1 MVGNYSLLF
10 LVFFPMLGAILAYM
24 VGKKNKE
31 IRDLLVIGIT
41 VIEALVFLLLFLLYR
56 TTLTFEWR
64 GFSYAGLYLSMDGF
78 QVLYGLIASFMWMMT
93 AFSAKSYFSHSRNRN
108 RFYFFYLLTLGATIG
123 VFLSGDLFTTFIF
136 FEIMSFASYPWV
148 ASSEKKDAMRA
159 AETYLFV
166 AVIGGLVLLMGLFLL
181 YDRVG
186 TLRIDQVAA
195 QSHLIVGDPI
205 RYVIGGCMLF
215 GFGAKAGMFPLH
227 IWLPKA
233 HPVAPSP
240 ASALLSGILTKS
252 GVFGILVIST
262 RILLYDELW
271 GNIVLLLGVIT
282 MFLGALLGVFSND
295 LKRTL
300 ALSSMSQIGYILV
313 GVGMQS
319 LLGTHNALAVRGTI
333 LHMVNHSLIKLTLFM
348 ISGIVVV
355 KLHKLNLNDIRGF
368 GRDKPVLLVSF
379 VIGALSLMG
388 IPLGGAYVSKTL
400 LHESIVEYIVEL
412 EEHGHSAVYYQWVEW
427 LFLIAGGLTI
437 AYMLK
442 LFIAIFVEKNVQ
454 GGQDWQREKH
464 YMDKKTTFAIAGS
477 AFVILVLGLFPY
489 VTQDRIATLGQG
501 FLFGTPPAHAVH
513 YFAFV
518 NIKGALISISIG
530 AVIYLVVVR
539 RLLMSKNE
547 NGVRVYVQRWP
558 EWLDLENLVY
568 RPLLLYVLPYIG
580 GLFARIVASST
591 DVILHRLGET
601 LFRPIQEPKNGK
613 NKKNKKNRPKE
624 AYHSFVNG
632 FEVVA
637 SRLSFNLL
645 MFSIGFAIT
654 ICFLIF

>member
-1 MVGNYSLLF
+1 MVGDYSLLF
-10 LVFFPMLGAILAYM
+10 LVFFPIVGAILCYI
-24 VGKKNKE
+24 VGKKNKGA
-31 IRDLLVIGIT
+31 RDFVVLGIT
-41 VIEALVFLLLFLLYR
+41 VIEFLGFLVLFLLFKG
-56 TTLTFEWR
+56 TVTFEWK
-64 GFSYAGLYLSMDGF
+64 GFCYIGLYLSMDGF

-93 AFSAKSYFSHSRNRN
+93 AFSAKSYFKHYRNRN

-148 ASSEKKDAMRA
+148 ANSEEEDAMRA

-166 AVIGGLVLLMGLFLL
+166 AVIGGLVLLLGLFLL
-181 YDRVG
+181 NDRFG
-186 TLRIDQVAA
+186 TLRIDQIAE
-195 QSHLIVGDPI
+195 QSQKIAMDPI

-252 GVFGILVIST
+252 GVFGILVVST

-271 GNIVLLLGVIT
+271 GNIVLFLGVVT

-295 LKRTL
+295 FKRTL
-300 ALSSMSQIGYILV
+300 ALSSMSQIGFILI
-313 GVGMQS
+313 GIGMQS

-348 ISGIVVV
+348 ISGIVVA

-368 GRDKPVLLVSF
+368 GRHKPVLLVSF
-379 VIGALSLMG
+379 LIGALSLMG

-400 LHESIVEYIVEL
+400 LHESIVEYIIEL
-412 EEHGHSAVYYQWVEW
+412 EEHGHAALYYRGIEW
-427 LFLIAGGLTI
+427 IFLISGGLTI

-454 GGQDWQREKH
+454 DPKIGQQEKQ
-464 YMDKKTTFAIAGS
+464 YMDKKSVFAIAGS
-477 AFVILVLGLFPY
+477 ALVILVLGLFPY
-489 VTQDRIATLGQG
+489 VTQDRIATMGQG
-501 FLFGTPPAHAVH
+501 FLFGTAPAHAVH
-513 YFAFV
+513 YFTFT

-530 AVIYLVVVR
+530 IVVYLVVVR
-539 RLLMSKNE
+539 GLLMRKNAS
-547 NGVRVYVQRWP
+547 GQKVYVQAWP
-558 EWLDLENLVY
+558 DWLDLENLVY
-568 RPLLLYVLPYIG
+568 RPLLLYVLPFVG
-580 GLFARIVASST
+580 GMFAKVTAAST
-591 DVILHRLGET
+591 DVVLHRLGET
-601 LFRPIQEPKNGK
+601 VFLPMEEVSEGG
-613 NKKNKKNRPKE
+613 KKNKWNVLYHVAMNR
-624 AYHSFVNG
+624 
-632 FEVVA
+632 FEVVG
-637 SRLSFNLL
+637 SRLSFSLL
-645 MFSIGFAIT
+645 MFSIGFAVT
-654 ICFLIF
+654 ICVLLIGG

>member
-1 MVGNYSLLF
+1 MIGNYSLLF
-10 LVFFPMLGAILAYM
+10 LVFFPMFGAILCYV

-31 IRDLLVIGIT
+31 IRDLLVLGIT
-41 VIEALVFLLLFLLYR
+41 VIEFLIFLLLFVSYR
-56 TTLTFEWR
+56 TMVSFEWR
-64 GFSYAGLYLSMDGF
+64 GFCYAGLYLSMDGF

-148 ASSEKKDAMRA
+148 ANSEKEDAMRA

-166 AVIGGLVLLMGLFLL
+166 AVIGGLVLLLGLFLL
-181 YDRVG
+181 YDRIG
-186 TLRIDQVAA
+186 TLRTDQIIA
-195 QSHLIVGDPI
+195 QSERIAKDPI

-252 GVFGILVIST
+252 GIFGILVVSS
-262 RILLYDELW
+262 RLLLYDELW
-271 GNIVLLLGVIT
+271 GNIVLFLGVIT

-300 ALSSMSQIGYILV
+300 ALSSMSQIGFILL
-313 GVGMQS
+313 GIGMQS

-348 ISGIVVV
+348 ISGIVVA

-368 GRDKPVLLVSF
+368 GRGKPVLLVSF
-379 VIGALSLMG
+379 LIGAVSLMG

-412 EEHGHSAVYYQWVEW
+412 EEHGHSAVYYQSIEW
-427 LFLIAGGLTI
+427 IFLVAGGLTI

-442 LFIAIFVEKNVQ
+442 LFIAIFIEKNI
-454 GGQDWQREKH
+454 QDPKVGQREKH
-464 YMDKKTTFAIAGS
+464 YMDKKTTFAIGGS
-477 AFVILVLGLFPY
+477 ALVILVLGLFPY
-489 VTQDRIATLGQG
+489 VTQDKIATMGQG

-518 NIKGALISISIG
+518 NVKGALISITIG
-530 AVIYLVVVR
+530 VLTYLIVVR
-539 RLLMSKNE
+539 GLLMRKNE
-547 NGVRVYVQRWP
+547 NGEKVYIQAWP

-568 RPLLLYVLPYIG
+568 RPLLLGVLPYIG
-580 GLFARIVASST
+580 GLFARIVSAST
-591 DVILHRLGET
+591 DVILHRLDET
-601 LFRPIQEPKNGK
+601 LFLPMKKPMDGQ
-613 NKKNKKNRPKE
+613 NKRNRFKE
-624 AYHSFVNG
+624 AYYSFINQ
-632 FEVVA
+632 FEAVG

-654 ICFLIF
+654 ICFLVFDRL